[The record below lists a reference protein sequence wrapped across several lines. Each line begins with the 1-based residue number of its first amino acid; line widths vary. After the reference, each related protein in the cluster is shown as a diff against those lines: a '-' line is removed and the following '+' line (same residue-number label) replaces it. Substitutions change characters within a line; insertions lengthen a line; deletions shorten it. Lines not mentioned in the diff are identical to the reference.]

1 MPDEDA
7 QKPQIEAEEN
17 ELLRVRRAKLAK
29 LIADGEQPYKPRF
42 GSPGELEHA
51 EDLAAEF
58 ASLEP
63 GASSGRTTAVAGRL
77 IARREHGKA
86 TFVDIKDS
94 SGKIQ
99 LLLRHDAIGEE
110 LYSRFAELD
119 IGDWIGAT
127 GEVVRSRRGELS
139 VAVASYELLSKSLR
153 PLPEKWHGL
162 KDREQRYRQRY
173 LDLLMSDEARWVLE
187 SRAKM
192 IKEIRAFL
200 DERGFIEV
208 ETPMLQP
215 IPGGATARP
224 FATFHNALGIDL
236 YMRVAPELYLKRLL
250 VGGYE
255 KVYELN
261 RNFRNEGISS
271 RHNPEFT
278 MLEAYQAFVDYSY
291 LMGFLQEL
299 ITRAIVSVRGS
310 TEFEF
315 GGRQISLADPWEKIT
330 MVEALAKY
338 AGLQLGALQ
347 EADRWKAVAAEHE
360 IEVPAAAGTG
370 WIINELYEK
379 LVEPQLLQPT
389 FVTDYPE
396 EVSPLARKNPD
407 MPGFTERFEIL
418 IAGQEIA
425 NAFSELI
432 DPIDQRAR
440 LESQAA
446 KRAAGDEEAQ
456 PLDEDFLT
464 ALEYGMPPAGGIG
477 IGIDRLAM
485 LATGCQNIK
494 DVIIFPHLRPRQQTK
509 TMSAGASIVPPES
522 DDLQGRSIHPD
533 VE

>member
-1 MPDEDA
+1 MEDMPDEE
-7 QKPQIEAEEN
+7 IEKSASEPEES
-17 ELLRVRRAKLAK
+17 ELLRVRRSKLAK
-29 LIADGEQPYKPRF
+29 LLDAGEKPYKPVF
-42 GSPGELEHA
+42 GKPGEVAHAAALAEQFADLEA
-51 EDLAAEF
+51 
-58 ASLEP
+58 
-63 GASSGRTTAVAGRL
+63 GASSGETAMVAGRL
-77 IARREHGKA
+77 LARREHGKA
-86 TFVDIKDS
+86 TFADLKDS

-99 LLLRHDAIGEE
+99 LLLRHDALGEKPFQDF
-110 LYSRFAELD
+110 SELD
-119 IGDWIGAT
+119 VGDWVGAS

-139 VAVASYELLSKSLR
+139 LAVTAYELLSKSLR

-162 KDREQRYRQRY
+162 KDKEQRYRQRY
-173 LDLLMSDEARWVLE
+173 LDLIMNDEARWVLE
-187 SRAKM
+187 SRAGM

-215 IPGGATARP
+215 MAGGATARP
-224 FATFHNALGIDL
+224 FTTYHNALGIDL

-250 VGGYE
+250 VGGYD

-261 RNFRNEGISS
+261 RNIRNEGISP

-278 MLEAYQAFVDYSY
+278 MLEAYQAFVDYRY
-291 LMGFLQEL
+291 LMDFLQEM

-310 TEFEF
+310 EQFEF
-315 GGRQISLADPWEKIT
+315 AGHQINLAAPWEKIT
-330 MVEALAKY
+330 MVEGLAKY
-338 AGLQLGALQ
+338 AGLQYSGI
-347 EADRWKAVAAEHE
+347 EDADRWRAAAVEHE
-360 IEVPAAAGTG
+360 IEAPPAAGTG

-432 DPIDQRAR
+432 DPVDQRSR

-477 IGIDRLAM
+477 VGIDRLTM

-494 DVIIFPHLRPRQQTK
+494 DVIIFPHLRPQ
-509 TMSAGASIVPPES
+509 
-522 DDLQGRSIHPD
+522 QGRSTHPG